1 MGEDQVISHGMNQ
14 KAFMSGI
21 QDDIK
26 QRGSQRV
33 LSYRV
38 IGF

>member
-14 KAFMSGI
+14 KALKSGI

-38 IGF
+38 TRF